1 MLEII
6 ESLIPANIDFTTAL
20 LIIVLCAFIDILSP
34 GVLAITAYI
43 LLIQRGKLA
52 SRLMFFLIS
61 TQFCYF
67 IMGILVYL
75 GVGPILG
82 IIESMANNQISSWF
96 YTILGVAFVL
106 ISFYNPKKGME
117 SRFLEWLPTQV
128 SIRGMIIL
136 GIIVF
141 AIEFTTALP
150 YFYSILLMDGLAF
163 HTGLSI
169 GILLGYNA
177 IMVLPSILLLIV
189 FILCK
194 NWIMNQLEQLRSKLV
209 KAPLSSV
216 LVGVAVIGAILFNI
230 GIRGVLS

>member
-43 LLIQRGKLA
+43 LLIQKDKWT
-52 SRLMFFLIS
+52 SRLIVFLFS

-67 IMGILVYL
+67 MMGILVYL

-82 IIESMANNQISSWF
+82 FIESMTKNQISSWF
-96 YTILGVAFVL
+96 YTIFGAALVL
-106 ISFYNPKKGME
+106 FSFYKPKKGME
-117 SRFLEWLPTQV
+117 SRFMEWLPNQV
-128 SIRGMIIL
+128 SLRAMIIL

-141 AIEFTTALP
+141 AIEFATALP

-163 HTGLSI
+163 NTTLSI
-169 GILLGYNA
+169 SILLGYNVF
-177 IMVLPSILLLIV
+177 MVLPSILLL
-189 FILCK
+189 FIYILFK
-194 NWIMNQLEQLRSKLV
+194 GWIQNKLEKLRTKLV

-216 LVGVAVIGAILFNI
+216 LVAVAVIGAVLFNI
-230 GIRGVLS
+230 GIRGIL

>member
-43 LLIQRGKLA
+43 LLIQKDKWT
-52 SRLMFFLIS
+52 SRLIVFLFS

-67 IMGILVYL
+67 MMGILVYL

-82 IIESMANNQISSWF
+82 FIESMTKNQISSWF
-96 YTILGVAFVL
+96 YTIFGAALVL
-106 ISFYNPKKGME
+106 FSFYKPKKGME
-117 SRFLEWLPTQV
+117 SRFMEWLPNQV
-128 SIRGMIIL
+128 SLRAMIIL

-141 AIEFTTALP
+141 AIEFATALP

-163 HTGLSI
+163 NTTLSI
-169 GILLGYNA
+169 SILLGYNVF
-177 IMVLPSILLLIV
+177 MVLPSILLL
-189 FILCK
+189 FIYILFRG
-194 NWIMNQLEQLRSKLV
+194 WIQNKLEKLRTKLV

-216 LVGVAVIGAILFNI
+216 LVGVAVIGAVLFNI
-230 GIRGVLS
+230 GIRGILS